1 MGMEVLAAYDT
12 KEQIESQTTPNLL
25 AQLLFEYL
33 PQSEAWISVPDEDD
47 PTGKNWTPHW
57 TEISVALAEIERFLN
72 SETAHQMAVP
82 DFSTDELIDE
92 LRLFRDELRRAG
104 AHTSRFHLSVY

>member
-12 KEQIESQTTPNLL
+12 KEQIESQTTPDLL

-33 PQSEAWISVPDEDD
+33 PQSEAWISVPAEDD

-57 TEISVALAEIERFLN
+57 TDISVALAEIERFLN
-72 SETAHQMAVP
+72 SEAVHQMAIP

>member
-12 KEQIESQTTPNLL
+12 TEQIESQTTPDLL

-47 PTGKNWTPHW
+47 PAGKNWTPHW

-72 SETAHQMAVP
+72 SEAAHQMAIP

-92 LRLFRDELRRAG
+92 LGLFRDELRRAS